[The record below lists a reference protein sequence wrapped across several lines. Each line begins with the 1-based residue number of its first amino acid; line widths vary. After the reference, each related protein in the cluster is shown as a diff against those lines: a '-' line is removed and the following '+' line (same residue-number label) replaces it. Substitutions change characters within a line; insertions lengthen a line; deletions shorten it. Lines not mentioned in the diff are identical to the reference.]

1 MTLFKL
7 TIAGIDRTMQVE
19 QRLISLSMTD
29 KRGTEADEL
38 SITLSDHDAAL
49 PLPTKGN
56 EIRLWLAMP
65 ETGDMIDKGTFIIDD
80 AEHSGTPDQLQIR
93 AKSADFKSS
102 LKVKRSSSYHQHT
115 LGEIAQTVAG
125 RHELTLAIDSASAAI
140 AIDHTDQHRE
150 SDINLL
156 TRLCEDYDLM
166 CTIKAGRLIIKPIGN
181 AQAPSGTPLGQANI
195 TRQSGDQHRYSRT
208 DRTSDYEETTASY
221 HDEPSGKTKHISI
234 KDGKS
239 KPLDTLPNDKSHV
252 LTKPAKSKS
261 EAVSKAKASAN
272 KKARQV
278 ANFELTL
285 AVARPDIISDSPAT
299 VRGFRDY
306 IDEHDWTVVEVSH
319 DLSGSG
325 YQSRVKCEAGLVE
338 GDPAK

>member
-1 MTLFKL
+1 MTLFQL
-7 TIAGIDRTMQVE
+7 TIEGIDRTAQVE

-56 EIRLWLAMP
+56 KIRLWLAMP
-65 ETGDMIDKGTFIIDD
+65 DTGDMIDKGTFTIDD

-102 LKVKRSSSYHQHT
+102 LKVKRSDSYHQRK
-115 LGEIAQTVAG
+115 LGDIASSVAK
-125 RHELTLAIDSASAAI
+125 RHDLILAIDDTVAAMM
-140 AIDHTDQHRE
+140 IDHIDQHRE

-156 TRLCEDYDLM
+156 TRLCDDHDLM
-166 CTIKAGRLIIKPIGN
+166 CTIKAGRLIIKPMGN
-181 AQAPSGTPLGQANI
+181 AKSPSGAALGQVTI
-195 TRQSGDQHRYSRT
+195 TRRSGDSHRYSRA
-208 DRTSDYEETTASY
+208 DRTSDYDETTASY
-221 HDEPSGKTKHISI
+221 HDDTSGKTKHISI

-239 KPLDTLPNDKSHV
+239 KPLETLPNDKSHV
-252 LTKPAKSKS
+252 LTKPAKSKD

-278 ANFELTL
+278 ASFDLKL
-285 AVARPDIISDSPAT
+285 AMARPDIIADSPAT
-299 VRGFRDY
+299 VRGFRPY
-306 IDEHDWTVVEVSH
+306 IDEHQWTVVEVSH
-319 DLSGSG
+319 ELSGSG
-325 YQSRVKCEAGLVE
+325 YSTGIKCEAGL
-338 GDPAK
+338 

>member
-1 MTLFKL
+1 MIKLFKL
-7 TIAGIDRTMQVE
+7 TIEGIDRTAQVE

-38 SITLSDHDAAL
+38 SLTLSDHDAAL

-56 EIRLWLAMP
+56 KIRLWLAMP
-65 ETGDMIDKGTFIIDD
+65 DTGDMIDKGTFTIDE
-80 AEHSGTPDQLQIR
+80 AEHSGTPDQMMIR

-102 LKVKRSSSYHQHT
+102 LKVKRSNSYHQHK
-115 LGEIAQTVAG
+115 LGEIAQTVAK
-125 RHELTLAIDSASAAI
+125 RHDLVLAIDATVAAMM
-140 AIDHTDQHRE
+140 IDHIDQHRE

-156 TRLCEDYDLM
+156 TRLCDDHDLM

-181 AQAPSGTPLGQANI
+181 ARSPSGVALGEVTI
-195 TRQSGDQHRYSRT
+195 TRQSGDSHRYSRA

-221 HDEPSGKTKHISI
+221 HDDKSGKTKHISI

-239 KPLDTLPNDKSHV
+239 KPLDILPNDKSHV
-252 LTKPAKSKS
+252 LTKPAKNKS

-278 ANFELTL
+278 ASFDLTL
-285 AVARPDIISDSPAT
+285 AMARPDIIADSPAT
-299 VRGFRDY
+299 VRGFRPY
-306 IDEHDWTVVEVSH
+306 IDEHQWTVVEVSH
-319 DLSGSG
+319 ELSGSG
-325 YQSRVKCEAGLVE
+325 YSTGVKFEAGLI
-338 GDPAK
+338 DS

>member
-1 MTLFKL
+1 MTPLFKL
-7 TIAGIDRTMQVE
+7 TIEGIDRTAQVE

-38 SITLSDHDAAL
+38 SLTLSDHDAAL

-56 EIRLWLAMP
+56 KIRLWLAMP
-65 ETGDMIDKGTFIIDD
+65 DTGDMIDKGTFTIDD

-102 LKVKRSSSYHQHT
+102 LKVKRSDSYHQRK
-115 LGEIAQTVAG
+115 LGEIAQTVAK
-125 RHELTLAIDSASAAI
+125 RHDLVLAIDNTVAAMM
-140 AIDHTDQHRE
+140 IDHIDQHRE

-156 TRLCEDYDLM
+156 TRLCDDHDLM

-181 AQAPSGTPLGQANI
+181 AKSPSGIALGQITI
-195 TRQSGDQHRYSRT
+195 TRQSGDTHRYSRA
-208 DRTSDYEETTASY
+208 DRTSDYDETTASY
-221 HDEPSGKTKHISI
+221 HDEKSGKTKHISL

-239 KPLDTLPNDKSHV
+239 KPLNTLPNDKSHV
-252 LTKPAKSKS
+252 LTKPAKNKS

-278 ANFELTL
+278 ASFDLTL
-285 AVARPDIISDSPAT
+285 AMARPDIIADSPAT
-299 VRGFRDY
+299 VRGFRPY
-306 IDEHDWTVVEVSH
+306 IDVHQWTVVEVSH

-325 YQSRVKCEAGLVE
+325 YSTGIKCEAGV
-338 GDPAK
+338 

>member
-1 MTLFKL
+1 MTLFQL
-7 TIAGIDRTMQVE
+7 TIEGIDRTAQVE

-56 EIRLWLAMP
+56 KIRLWLAMP
-65 ETGDMIDKGTFIIDD
+65 DTGDMIDKGTFTIDD

-102 LKVKRSSSYHQHT
+102 LKVKRSDSYHQRK
-115 LGEIAQTVAG
+115 LGDIASSVAK
-125 RHELTLAIDSASAAI
+125 RHDLILAIDDTVAAMM
-140 AIDHTDQHRE
+140 IDHIDQHRE

-156 TRLCEDYDLM
+156 TRLCDDHDLM
-166 CTIKAGRLIIKPIGN
+166 CTIKAGRLIIKPMGN
-181 AQAPSGTPLGQANI
+181 AKSPSGAALGQVTI
-195 TRQSGDQHRYSRT
+195 TRRSGDSHRYSRA
-208 DRTSDYEETTASY
+208 DRTSDYDETTASY
-221 HDEPSGKTKHISI
+221 HDDTSGKTKHISV

-239 KPLDTLPNDKSHV
+239 EPLDALPNDKSHV

-285 AVARPDIISDSPAT
+285 AVARPDIIADSPAT
-299 VRGFRDY
+299 VRGFRPY
-306 IDEHDWTVVEVSH
+306 IDEHQWTVVEVTH

-325 YQSRVKCEAGLVE
+325 YQSRVKCEAGI
-338 GDPAK
+338 

>member
-1 MTLFKL
+1 MALFKL
-7 TIAGIDRTMQVE
+7 TIEGIDRTMQVK

-49 PLPTKGN
+49 PLPTNGN

-65 ETGDMIDKGTFIIDD
+65 DTGDMIDKGTFTIDD

-102 LKVKRSSSYHQHT
+102 LKVKRSDSYHQHK
-115 LGEIAQTVAG
+115 LGEIAQTVAK
-125 RHELTLAIDSASAAI
+125 RHDLVLAIDAAV
-140 AIDHTDQHRE
+140 AAVMIDHIDQHRE

-156 TRLCEDYDLM
+156 TRLCDDHDLM

-181 AQAPSGTPLGQANI
+181 SQAPSGLALGQVNI
-195 TRQSGDQHRYSRT
+195 TRQSGDSHCYSRA
-208 DRTSDYEETTASY
+208 DRTSDYDETTASY
-221 HDEPSGKTKHISI
+221 HDDKSGKAKHISI

-239 KPLDTLPNDKSHV
+239 KPLDSLPNDKAHI

-261 EAVSKAKASAN
+261 EAVAKAKASDN

-278 ANFELTL
+278 ASFDLTL
-285 AVARPDIISDSPAT
+285 AKARPDIIADSPAT
-299 VRGFRDY
+299 VRGFRPY
-306 IDEHDWTVVEVSH
+306 IDMHQWTVVEVSH

-325 YQSRVKCEAGLVE
+325 YSTGIKCEAGL
-338 GDPAK
+338 

>member
-1 MTLFKL
+1 MNPLFKL
-7 TIAGIDRTMQVE
+7 TIEGIDRTAQVE
-19 QRLISLSMTD
+19 KRLISLSMTD

-38 SITLSDHDAAL
+38 SLTLSDHDAAL

-56 EIRLWLAMP
+56 KMRLWLAMP
-65 ETGDMIDKGTFIIDD
+65 DTGDMIDKGTFTIDD

-102 LKVKRSSSYHQHT
+102 LKVKRSDSYHQRK
-115 LGEIAQTVAG
+115 LGDISQTVAK
-125 RHELTLAIDSASAAI
+125 RHDLILAIDDAVAAMM
-140 AIDHTDQHRE
+140 IDHIDQHRE

-156 TRLCEDYDLM
+156 TRLCDDHDLM

-181 AQAPSGTPLGQANI
+181 AKTPSGTALGQVTI
-195 TRQSGDQHRYSRT
+195 TRQSGDTHRYNRS
-208 DRTSDYEETTASY
+208 DRTSDYDETTASY
-221 HDEPSGKTKHISI
+221 HDEKSGKTKHISV
-234 KDGKS
+234 KEGKS

-278 ANFELTL
+278 ASFDLTL
-285 AVARPDIISDSPAT
+285 AMARPDIIADSPAT
-299 VRGFRDY
+299 VRGFRPY
-306 IDEHDWTVVEVSH
+306 IDEHQWTVVEVSH
-319 DLSGSG
+319 ELSGSG
-325 YQSRVKCEAGLVE
+325 YSTGIKCEARI
-338 GDPAK
+338 

>member
-1 MTLFKL
+1 MNPLLKL
-7 TIAGIDRTMQVE
+7 TIEGIDRTAQVE

-38 SITLSDHDAAL
+38 SLTLSDHDAAL

-65 ETGDMIDKGTFIIDD
+65 DTGDMIDKGTFTIDD
-80 AEHSGTPDQLQIR
+80 AEHSGAPDQLQIR

-102 LKVKRSSSYHQHT
+102 LKVKRSNSYHQRK
-115 LGEIAQTVAG
+115 LGDIAQTVAK
-125 RHELTLAIDSASAAI
+125 RHDLILAIDDAVAAMM
-140 AIDHTDQHRE
+140 IDHIDQHRE

-156 TRLCEDYDLM
+156 SRLCDDHDLM

-181 AQAPSGTPLGQANI
+181 ARSPSSVALGQVTI
-195 TRQSGDQHRYSRT
+195 TRQSGDSHRYSRI
-208 DRTSDYEETTASY
+208 DRTSDYDETTASY
-221 HDEPSGKTKHISI
+221 HDDKSGKTKHISV
-234 KDGKS
+234 KEGKP
-239 KPLDTLPNDKSHV
+239 KPLEALPNDKSHV

-261 EAVSKAKASAN
+261 EAISKAKASAN

-278 ANFELTL
+278 ASFDLTL
-285 AVARPDIISDSPAT
+285 AMARPDIIADSPAT
-299 VRGFRDY
+299 VRGFRPY
-306 IDEHDWTVVEVSH
+306 IDEHQWTVVEVNH

-325 YQSRVKCEAGLVE
+325 YSTGIKCETTI
-338 GDPAK
+338 K

>member
-1 MTLFKL
+1 MALFKL
-7 TIAGIDRTMQVE
+7 TIEGIDRTMQVE

-49 PLPTKGN
+49 PFPTKGN

-65 ETGDMIDKGTFIIDD
+65 DTGDMIDKGTFTIDQP
-80 AEHSGTPDQLQIR
+80 EHSGTPDQLQIR

-102 LKVKRSSSYHQHT
+102 LKVKRSDSYHQHK
-115 LGEIAQTVAG
+115 LGEIAQTVAK
-125 RHELTLAIDSASAAI
+125 RHDLVLAIDAAV
-140 AIDHTDQHRE
+140 AAMMIDHIDQHRE

-156 TRLCEDYDLM
+156 TRLCDDHDLM

-181 AQAPSGTPLGQANI
+181 SQAPSGVALGQVNI
-195 TRQSGDQHRYSRT
+195 TRQSGDSHRYSRA
-208 DRTSDYEETTASY
+208 DRTSDYDETTASY
-221 HDEPSGKTKHISI
+221 HDESSGKTKHISV

-239 KPLDTLPNDKSHV
+239 KPLDSLPNDKAHV
-252 LTKPAKSKS
+252 LTKPAKSKK
-261 EAVSKAKASAN
+261 EAVTKAKASDN

-278 ANFELTL
+278 ASFDLTL
-285 AVARPDIISDSPAT
+285 AVARPDIIADSPAT
-299 VRGFRDY
+299 VRGFRPY
-306 IDEHDWTVVEVSH
+306 IDDHQWIVIEVTH

-325 YQSRVKCEAGLVE
+325 YSTGIKCEAGI
-338 GDPAK
+338 

>member
-1 MTLFKL
+1 MIKLFKL
-7 TIAGIDRTMQVE
+7 TIEGIDRTAQVE

-38 SITLSDHDAAL
+38 SLTLSDHDAAL

-65 ETGDMIDKGTFIIDD
+65 DTGDMIDKGTFTIDD

-102 LKVKRSSSYHQHT
+102 LKVKRSDSYHRRK
-115 LGEIAQTVAG
+115 LGDIAQTVAK
-125 RHELTLAIDSASAAI
+125 RHDLILTINDAVEAMM
-140 AIDHTDQHRE
+140 IDHIDQHRE

-156 TRLCEDYDLM
+156 TRLCDDHDLM

-181 AQAPSGTPLGQANI
+181 ARSPSGAALGQVTI
-195 TRQSGDQHRYSRT
+195 TRQSGDSHRYSRT
-208 DRTSDYEETTASY
+208 DRTSDYDETTASY
-221 HDEPSGKTKHISI
+221 HDDKSGKTKHISV
-234 KDGKS
+234 KEGKS
-239 KPLDTLPNDKSHV
+239 KPLEALSNDKSHV
-252 LTKPAKSKS
+252 LTKPAKNKS

-278 ANFELTL
+278 ASFDLTL
-285 AVARPDIISDSPAT
+285 AMARPDIIADSPAT
-299 VRGFRDY
+299 VRGFRPY
-306 IDEHDWTVVEVSH
+306 IDAHQWTVVEVSH
-319 DLSGSG
+319 DLLSSG
-325 YQSRVKCEAGLVE
+325 YSTGIKCEAGV
-338 GDPAK
+338 

>member
-1 MTLFKL
+1 MALFKL
-7 TIAGIDRTMQVE
+7 TIEGIDRTMQVE

-49 PLPTKGN
+49 PFPTKGN

-65 ETGDMIDKGTFIIDD
+65 DTGDMIDKGTFTIDQP
-80 AEHSGTPDQLQIR
+80 EHSGTPDQLQIR

-102 LKVKRSSSYHQHT
+102 LKVKRSDSYHQHK
-115 LGEIAQTVAG
+115 LGEIAQTVAK
-125 RHELTLAIDSASAAI
+125 RHDLVLAIDAAV
-140 AIDHTDQHRE
+140 AAMMIDHIDQHRE

-156 TRLCEDYDLM
+156 TRLCDDHDLM
-166 CTIKAGRLIIKPIGN
+166 CTIKAGRLIIKPMGN
-181 AQAPSGTPLGQANI
+181 SQAPSGASLGQVTI
-195 TRQSGDQHRYSRT
+195 TRQSGDSHRYGRA
-208 DRTSDYEETTASY
+208 DRTSDYDETTASY
-221 HDEPSGKTKHISI
+221 HDEPSGKTKHISV

-239 KPLDTLPNDKSHV
+239 KPLDALPNDKAHV

-278 ANFELTL
+278 ASFDLTL
-285 AVARPDIISDSPAT
+285 AVARPDIIADSPAT
-299 VRGFRDY
+299 VRGFRPY
-306 IDEHDWTVVEVSH
+306 IDEHQWTVIEVTH

-325 YQSRVKCEAGLVE
+325 YSTGIKCEAGL
-338 GDPAK
+338 

>member
-1 MTLFKL
+1 MALFKL
-7 TIAGIDRTMQVE
+7 TIEGIDRTMQVK

-56 EIRLWLAMP
+56 KIRLWLAMP
-65 ETGDMIDKGTFIIDD
+65 ETGDMIDKGIFTIDD

-102 LKVKRSSSYHQHT
+102 LKVKRSDSYHQHK
-115 LGEIAQTVAG
+115 LGEIAQTVAK
-125 RHELTLAIDSASAAI
+125 RHDLVLAIDAAVASMM
-140 AIDHTDQHRE
+140 IDHVDQHRE

-156 TRLCEDYDLM
+156 TRLCDDHDLM

-181 AQAPSGTPLGQANI
+181 SQAPSGVALGQVNI
-195 TRQSGDQHRYSRT
+195 TRQSGDSHRYSRA
-208 DRTSDYEETTASY
+208 DRTSDYDETTASY
-221 HDEPSGKTKHISI
+221 HDESSGKTKHISV

-239 KPLDTLPNDKSHV
+239 KPLDSLPKDKAHV
-252 LTKPAKSKS
+252 LTKPAKSKT

-272 KKARQV
+272 KKTRQM
-278 ANFELTL
+278 ASFDLTL
-285 AVARPDIISDSPAT
+285 AKARPDIIADSPAT
-299 VRGFRDY
+299 VRGFRPY
-306 IDEHDWTVVEVSH
+306 IDEHQWTVVEVSH
-319 DLSGSG
+319 ELSGTG
-325 YQSRVKCEAGLVE
+325 YSTGIKCEAGV
-338 GDPAK
+338 